1 MLLVFCFKWVLE
13 PILYMD
19 SVYLTAVAMGPQDKV
34 MLSLLKEELLISM
47 GCKTVAEKTGLSSK
61 N

>member
-13 PILYMD
+13 PNLYTD

-34 MLSLLKEELLISM
+34 MLSLLKEELVISM
-47 GCKTVAEKTGLSSK
+47 GGKTVAEKTGLSSI

>member
-13 PILYMD
+13 PNLYMD

-34 MLSLLKEELLISM
+34 MLSFLKEALVISM
-47 GCKTVAEKTGLSSK
+47 GRKTVAEKTGLSSK